1 MMQSAHFV
9 SLMRIGFFWGTVM
22 SLVHEADLQP
32 KTRSA
37 TAFYH
42 RKRHNRTDWVPA
54 TEDTVCAKTVL
65 GAGGHRD
72 EVATNGVVAAVL
84 DLKGMMLSMI
94 RHTILRSIH
103 SHYDTS
109 RQHCVVGILVQ

>member
-1 MMQSAHFV
+1 MTSGLSDEIKYSAWNLTGGVFMSPAEQTV
-9 SLMRIGFFWGTVM
+9 GT
-22 SLVHEADLQP
+22 E
-32 KTRSA
+32 
-37 TAFYH
+37 
-42 RKRHNRTDWVPA
+42 
-54 TEDTVCAKTVL
+54 TVVVAS
-65 GAGGHRD
+65 GHRD